1 MQINTAFF
9 RSLIP
14 IIDETGVGI
23 AIENMI
29 GGQFTDAASLLE
41 LLNRIDGKDRF
52 GLCWD
57 TGHAHLNK
65 LDQVKSIQMMGNKL
79 KATHIA
85 DNRGLADDHLFP
97 FSGTI
102 DWEPIAKALQTSGYE
117 GVFSFE
123 VHNATMNHPVE
134 LRESVLKNGFAIGNY
149 LINV

>member
-79 KATHIA
+79 KATHIM
-85 DNRGLADDHLFP
+85 
-97 FSGTI
+97 TI
-102 DWEPIAKALQTSGYE
+102 
-117 GVFSFE
+117 
-123 VHNATMNHPVE
+123 
-134 LRESVLKNGFAIGNY
+134 ESC
-149 LINV
+149 